1 MSVFNIQSAEC
12 IKKQLNVPYNVKT
25 LDKCNKQMT
34 YSKERIYV
42 PLGEK
47 KKDESNIWQY
57 N

>member
-1 MSVFNIQSAEC
+1 MCVFNIQSAEC
-12 IKKQLNVPYNVKT
+12 LKKQLKVPYNGKT